1 MIKPTQPESVAKIE
15 YKVTGMLYAFL
26 LLVMALTQLVNFE
39 AFAELIIAQGL
50 VGRDGAVALAVVLLA
65 LEIFSLPFLLRMW
78 LSRLARFFSA
88 ACVLLVAAAWLTISL
103 QATVAGHV
111 FANIGMFGDFLNVS
125 TSTALAV
132 SLALTLLS
140 IWTFSTLGGVK
151 AIRLK

>member
-1 MIKPTQPESVAKIE
+1 MITATQPEPVAKIE
-15 YKVTGMLYAFL
+15 FRVTGMLYAFL

-50 VGRDGAVALAVVLLA
+50 VGRDGAIALAVALLA

-78 LSRLARFFSA
+78 LSRLARFVSA
-88 ACVLLVAAAWLTISL
+88 VSVLLVAAAWLTISL

-111 FANIGMFGDFLNVS
+111 FANMGIFGDFLNVS
-125 TSTALAV
+125 TGTALVV
-132 SLALTLLS
+132 SLALTILS